1 MAAIL
6 NTNHHL
12 GLKATV
18 FGENGYGSI
27 FRWKWA
33 WENLLQWALLERLIS
48 INISG
53 SSRHY
58 YIIRSVVKNLSSMF
72 SNIKLLLC

>member
-6 NTNHHL
+6 DNNHHPR
-12 GLKATV
+12 LKATV

-33 WENLLQWALLERLIS
+33 WENLLQWAL
-48 INISG
+48 
-53 SSRHY
+53 
-58 YIIRSVVKNLSSMF
+58 
-72 SNIKLLLC
+72 